1 MTGKQRAKLRSMAN
15 TLQPVIY
22 IGKEGITEALKKD
35 ADDALRARELVK
47 ASVGKN
53 CELGTKEA
61 AGLLAEALG
70 AEPIGAIGRKFVI
83 FRRNEDDPVIDIEL

>member
-15 TLQPVIY
+15 TMQPVVY
-22 IGKEGITEALKKD
+22 IGKEGISEALLAD
-35 ADDALRARELVK
+35 AEDAIRARELIKV
-47 ASVGKN
+47 SVGKS

-61 AGLLAEALG
+61 AGLLAAALG

-83 FRRNEDDPVIDIEL
+83 FRRNEEDPVIDIEL